1 MYTIGKKL
9 IPTWKKIMP
18 DCFSNFLDNRLNF
31 CYSCQ
36 ISFKIAF
43 LNVEVVLK
51 SCQVFQQIFKITIKA
66 DVPRKNYQSICWE
79 DVSMV
84 PQPTQF
90 ICTCRWISG
99 GETWTVCMILN
110 WIYNQFYNFGKNSN
124 VLPWYLQSSQVSKE
138 EMGHQNKW
146 ENHNTTKLY
155 KKLLIVL
162 SSLSCKFTI
171 LRA

>member
-1 MYTIGKKL
+1 MCPERITKAYAGKMYLWSHNPHSLFALADESVGVKLEQSVWSSTEYITNSTILEK
-9 IPTWKKIMP
+9 
-18 DCFSNFLDNRLNF
+18 
-31 CYSCQ
+31 Y
-36 ISFKIAF
+36 
-43 LNVEVVLK
+43 
-51 SCQVFQQIFKITIKA
+51 
-66 DVPRKNYQSICWE
+66 
-79 DVSMV
+79 
-84 PQPTQF
+84 
-90 ICTCRWISG
+90 
-99 GETWTVCMILN
+99 
-110 WIYNQFYNFGKNSN
+110 SN

>member
-1 MYTIGKKL
+1 MKKSNAWL
-9 IPTWKKIMP
+9 LKR
-18 DCFSNFLDNRLNF
+18 NFLANRLNF

-66 DVPRKNYQSICWE
+66 VPRKNYQNICWE

-84 PQPTQF
+84 PHSLFALADESVGVKLEQSVWSSTEY
-90 ICTCRWISG
+90 ITNSR
-99 GETWTVCMILN
+99 ILEK
-110 WIYNQFYNFGKNSN
+110 YSN